1 MMVIQ
6 LKTDLVEKSVSMT
19 TQRIEDIIKFIQKDF
34 SDEESVSNRSKS
46 GSRSRSRSR
55 SRPNSRGN
63 HQRSLAYKSSVESK
77 PEYELISQ
85 KPQFH
90 YSVEAKKCKNQSVAA
105 YYNDDTKSNTVNP
118 PSISSELGKQSLPKE
133 YWIERDF
140 LI

>member
-63 HQRSLAYKSSVESK
+63 H
-77 PEYELISQ
+77 
-85 KPQFH
+85 
-90 YSVEAKKCKNQSVAA
+90 
-105 YYNDDTKSNTVNP
+105 
-118 PSISSELGKQSLPKE
+118 
-133 YWIERDF
+133 
-140 LI
+140 